1 MALLDLATLDDAL
14 SQMFEARLRAQM
26 NRASVLASIL
36 PKKLGSG
43 KNVAFDVEF
52 SGASAASYVDG
63 ADASTFDSDIS
74 VPATLDWAKH
84 RSNFSVSGLAISAA
98 QSSASPADLL
108 NVIMAKADGC
118 GSKLLSVMNAAL
130 YTGAGGS
137 TFVGLE
143 TAVDDATSY
152 ANISRVTYSEWQA
165 SVLANGA
172 VVRDLTK
179 ALLDDCERTVYGKCG
194 ISPNFIVT
202 TPLIAQRFKNLIDTT
217 VRHEAGK
224 DLGIMAGFGEEIP
237 EALRRNVV
245 GTYEGIPV
253 FRDKDC
259 PAGKLFMLNSEEM
272 SIEVLPQPGVNTAV
286 MSGDKSLVGNEG
298 DRVSGL
304 VARIE
309 ALAKNGDADRW
320 SIKSYAQLK
329 CARPNTLAVIEDL
342 PTS

>member
-14 SQMFEARLRAQM
+14 SQMFEARLHAQM

-36 PKKLGSG
+36 PKKIGSG

-74 VPATLDWAKH
+74 VPATLDWAKY

-130 YTGAGGS
+130 YTGAGGNA
-137 TFVGLE
+137 FVGLE
-143 TAVDDATSY
+143 TAVDDATAY
-152 ANISRVTYSEWQA
+152 ANINRAVTYTEWQA
-165 SVLANGA
+165 TVLANGA

-179 ALLDDCERTVYGKCG
+179 SLLDDCERTVYGKCG

-202 TPLIAQRFKNLIDTT
+202 TPLIAQKFKNLIDTT

-224 DLGIMAGFGEEIP
+224 DLGVLAGFGEEIP

-272 SIEVLPQPGVNTAV
+272 SIEVLPQPGVNTSSMA
-286 MSGDKSLVGNEG
+286 SDKALSDG

-304 VARIE
+304 IARVE
-309 ALAKNGDADRW
+309 ALAKLGDADRW
-320 SIKSYAQLK
+320 SIKAYAQLK
-329 CARPNTLAVIEDL
+329 CARPNALAVIEDL